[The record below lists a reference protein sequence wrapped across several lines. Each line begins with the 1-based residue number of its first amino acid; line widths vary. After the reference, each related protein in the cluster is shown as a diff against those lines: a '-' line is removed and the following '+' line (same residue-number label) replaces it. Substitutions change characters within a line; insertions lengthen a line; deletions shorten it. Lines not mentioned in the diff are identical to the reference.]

1 MLRNMKTSLNI
12 DDAVYEDARKVSQKT
27 GRTLSNTISDW
38 ARIGRNVERSRKRK
52 RPTLEPVDLGRSLLN
67 IDSRS
72 TLADILDDD
81 RT

>member
-27 GRTLSNTISDW
+27 GRTLSDTISDW

-72 TLADILDDD
+72 TLADIFDDD

>member
-27 GRTLSNTISDW
+27 GRTLSDTISDW